1 MIEDTTE
8 EDVEEALRRQDE
20 ALALLEQLRVRESA
34 STQTGENSGG
44 GRRDFR
50 RWPAPKEITAEMH
63 DGSRWQPAECSD
75 FGIGGARLSAVPTWL
90 NGPVPVR
97 LKGTTGTAVLALGD
111 LMWRDAA
118 NDAAGLR
125 LEFQDTEERDLWTAT
140 LIDALLARYALV

>member
-1 MIEDTTE
+1 MIDDTTE

-20 ALALLEQLRVRESA
+20 ALALLEQLRVREPA
-34 STQTGENSGG
+34 SVQASENSGG

-50 RWPAPKEITAEMH
+50 RWPAPKEIAAEIH
-63 DGSRWQPAECSD
+63 DGTRWQPAECSD
-75 FGIGGARLSAVPTWL
+75 FGIGGARLSAVPSWL

-97 LKGTTGTAVLALGD
+97 LKGKTGAAVLALGD

-118 NDAAGLR
+118 NNAAGLR

-140 LIDALLARYALV
+140 LIDALLAGYALA

>member
-8 EDVEEALRRQDE
+8 QDVEEALRRQDD
-20 ALALLEQLRVRESA
+20 ALALLEQLRIREPA
-34 STQTGENSGG
+34 PGQTGENAGG

-63 DGSRWQPAECSD
+63 DGARWQPAHCSD
-75 FGIGGARLSAVPTWL
+75 FGIGGARLSAVPAWL

-97 LKGTTGTAVLALGD
+97 LKGPTGPAVLALGD

-118 NDAAGLR
+118 NNAAGLR
-125 LEFQDTEERDLWTAT
+125 LEFQDTDERDLWTAT
-140 LIDALLARYALV
+140 LIDALLARYALA

>member
-34 STQTGENSGG
+34 SAQTSENSGG

-50 RWPAPKEITAEMH
+50 RWPAPKGITAETH
-63 DGSRWQPAECSD
+63 DGTRWQPAQCSD
-75 FGIGGARLSAVPTWL
+75 FGIGGARLSAIPTWL

-111 LMWRDAA
+111 LMWRDGA